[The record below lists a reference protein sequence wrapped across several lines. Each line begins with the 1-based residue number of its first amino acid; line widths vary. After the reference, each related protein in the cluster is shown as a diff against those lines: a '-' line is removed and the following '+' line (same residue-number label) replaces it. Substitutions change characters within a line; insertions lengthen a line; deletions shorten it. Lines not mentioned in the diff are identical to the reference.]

1 VGAGIGASLG
11 LASSTDSSELSMQ
24 QALVASGF
32 SAWGGWVGSF
42 TGAFANRDPHEVV
55 LGGLAAANL
64 GFLAGYGALRYD
76 LVEPRDFAWLS
87 LAGAL
92 GTALGGGVGAAL
104 SNSSNPRPVLAGLAV
119 GPVVG
124 IGAGAII
131 VPWLREKAAAS
142 VSYRR
147 ASKVAGAHFDLS
159 LPSEDKQRN
168 STDVLAARKP
178 SSILA
183 GLKLAQRHLFDV
195 SNWAPVVGSLP
206 PAPGD
211 PNPAA
216 LFMGISGG
224 LR

>member
-1 VGAGIGASLG
+1 
-11 LASSTDSSELSMQ
+11 
-24 QALVASGF
+24 
-32 SAWGGWVGSF
+32 
-42 TGAFANRDPHEVV
+42 VV
-55 LGGLAAANL
+55 HGGLAAANL
-64 GFLAGYGALRYD
+64 GFVAGYGALRYD

-104 SNSSNPRPVLAGLAV
+104 SSSSDPRPVLAGLAV

-124 IGAGAII
+124 IGAGTLI
-131 VPWLREKAAAS
+131 VPWLRDKAAS
-142 VSYRR
+142 VSYRSS
-147 ASKVAGAHFDLS
+147 SKVAGAHFDLTTR
-159 LPSEDKQRN
+159 EAKQRD

-178 SSILA
+178 STIAA
-183 GLKLAQRHLFDV
+183 GLKRAQRHLFDV

-216 LFMGISGG
+216 FFMGISGG
-224 LR
+224 LK

>member
-1 VGAGIGASLG
+1 
-11 LASSTDSSELSMQ
+11 MQ

-42 TGAFANRDPHEVV
+42 AGAFANRDPHEVV

-64 GFLAGYGALRYD
+64 GFVAGYGALRYD

-104 SNSSNPRPVLAGLAV
+104 SSSSNPRPVLAGLAL

-124 IGAGAII
+124 IGAGTFI
-131 VPWLREKAAAS
+131 VPWLREKAAN
-142 VSYRR
+142 VSYRSS
-147 ASKVAGAHFDLS
+147 SKVAGVHFDLS
-159 LPSEDKQRN
+159 THDDRQRN
-168 STDVLAARKP
+168 STDVLAAQKP
-178 SSILA
+178 SKLVA

-216 LFMGISGG
+216 FFMGISGG
-224 LR
+224 LK